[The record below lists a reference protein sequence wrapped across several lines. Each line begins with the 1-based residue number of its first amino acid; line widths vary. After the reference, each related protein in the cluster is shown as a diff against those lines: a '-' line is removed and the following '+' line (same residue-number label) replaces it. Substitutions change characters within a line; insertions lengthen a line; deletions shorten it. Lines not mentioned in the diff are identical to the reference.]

1 MKIGVIQNAVAAIAF
16 GVASLA
22 ALGTVQAQP
31 LYDRVNVNLPYT
43 VTIGDHTLQP
53 GDYVIQQL
61 PSEAGNSRVVLIYS
75 DNGMKF
81 RTSAM
86 SIPALDPNT
95 ARDTKLVL
103 HHFGTDYYLDK
114 IWVQGKDYGYEFP
127 LPDRVK
133 SREKE
138 MSEPVSVA
146 ATYSS
151 TSSSENTSTANTTMA
166 TTTNNTAA
174 NTSTQTDNSANT
186 QTTPP
191 PETSAQT
198 TPPPDTTVQT
208 TPPPDSSTMAQNP
221 TPQPSMQSSADRS
234 LESSGD
240 RSANANDTNAMPR
253 TSAGWLMMLLSGGA
267 LSGAGLSLRRKR

>member
-1 MKIGVIQNAVAAIAF
+1 MKIGVIQNAVGAIAF

-43 VTIGDHTLQP
+43 VTIGDHTLEP

-61 PSEAGNSRVVLIYS
+61 PSAAGNSRVVLVYS

-95 ARDTKLVL
+95 ARDTKVVL
-103 HHFGTDYYLDK
+103 HHLGNDYYLDK

-146 ATYSS
+146 ATYS
-151 TSSSENTSTANTTMA
+151 TSPGTENTSAENT
-166 TTTNNTAA
+166 TTTNTQMSQNTTPPVE
-174 NTSTQTDNSANT
+174 N
-186 QTTPP
+186 TTPP
-191 PETSAQT
+191 PVQTT
-198 TPPPDTTVQT
+198 TPPDH
-208 TPPPDSSTMAQNP
+208 SNMAQNT
-221 TPQPSMQSSADRS
+221 TPQSSMPSNSADRS
-234 LESSGD
+234 
-240 RSANANDTNAMPR
+240 ANTNDTNTMPR

-267 LSGAGLSLRRKR
+267 LSGAGLSLRRSKR

>member
-1 MKIGVIQNAVAAIAF
+1 MKLGVIQNAVAAIAL
-16 GVASLA
+16 GVASWA
-22 ALGTVQAQP
+22 AMGTVQAQP

-61 PSEAGNSRVVLIYS
+61 PSESGNSRVVLIYS

-95 ARDTKLVL
+95 ARNTQLVL
-103 HHFGTDYYLDK
+103 HHFGNDYYLDK
-114 IWVQGKDYGYEFP
+114 IWIQGKDYGYEFP

-146 ATYSS
+146 ANYSS
-151 TSSSENTSTANTTMA
+151 SKSSENTSAENTT
-166 TTTNNTAA
+166 TTASTTENTAA
-174 NTSTQTDNSANT
+174 NTPPPVENT
-186 QTTPP
+186 TPPVENTTPP
-191 PETSAQT
+191 PPDTAAQT
-198 TPPPDTTVQT
+198 TPPPDT
-208 TPPPDSSTMAQNP
+208 SAQAT

-234 LESSGD
+234 ADNNAD

>member
-1 MKIGVIQNAVAAIAF
+1 
-16 GVASLA
+16 
-22 ALGTVQAQP
+22 
-31 LYDRVNVNLPYT
+31 
-43 VTIGDHTLQP
+43 
-53 GDYVIQQL
+53 VIQQL
-61 PSEAGNSRVVLIYS
+61 PSESGNSRVVLIYS

-95 ARDTKLVL
+95 ARNTQLVL
-103 HHFGTDYYLDK
+103 HHLGNDYYLDK
-114 IWVQGKDYGYEFP
+114 IWIQGKDYGYEFP

-146 ATYSS
+146 ANYSS
-151 TSSSENTSTANTTMA
+151 SKSSENTSAENTTTAA
-166 TTTNNTAA
+166 TTTENTAV
-174 NTSTQTDNSANT
+174 NTPPPVNT
-186 QTTPP
+186 TPPVENTTPP
-191 PETSAQT
+191 PPDTAAQT
-198 TPPPDTTVQT
+198 TPPPDT
-208 TPPPDSSTMAQNP
+208 SAQAT

-234 LESSGD
+234 ADNNAD

>member
-1 MKIGVIQNAVAAIAF
+1 
-16 GVASLA
+16 
-22 ALGTVQAQP
+22 
-31 LYDRVNVNLPYT
+31 
-43 VTIGDHTLQP
+43 
-53 GDYVIQQL
+53 VIQQL
-61 PSEAGNSRVVLIYS
+61 PDATGNSRVVLIYS

-95 ARDTKLVL
+95 ARDTKVVL
-103 HHFGTDYYLDK
+103 HHLGNDYYLAK

-146 ATYSS
+146 ANYSTTQNTDS
-151 TSSSENTSTANTTMA
+151 TVAENTTTSTTTTDNSLNNNNQNQSNTSVNTQQQSQETTPPPPPPDNTMA
-166 TTTNNTAA
+166 QNTQPQQATPPPA
-174 NTSTQTDNSANT
+174 YTDNSANRSMD
-186 QTTPP
+186 
-191 PETSAQT
+191 ENANNNGNTS
-198 TPPPDTTVQT
+198 
-208 TPPPDSSTMAQNP
+208 
-221 TPQPSMQSSADRS
+221 
-234 LESSGD
+234 
-240 RSANANDTNAMPR
+240 NDTNTMPR

>member
-1 MKIGVIQNAVAAIAF
+1 MKIGVIQNAVAAIAI
-16 GVASLA
+16 GVASWA
-22 ALGTVQAQP
+22 AMGTVQAQP

-53 GDYVIQQL
+53 GDYIFQQL

-103 HHFGTDYYLDK
+103 HHFGNDYYLDK
-114 IWVQGKDYGYEFP
+114 IWIQGKDYGYEFP
-127 LPDRVK
+127 VPDRVK

-138 MSEPVSVA
+138 MAEPVSVA
-146 ATYSS
+146 ANYS
-151 TSSSENTSTANTTMA
+151 TSRGENTSANSTTTTT
-166 TTTNNTAA
+166 TTTNNTAE
-174 NTSTQTDNSANT
+174 N
-186 QTTPP
+186 TTPP
-191 PETSAQT
+191 PVNTTPPVENTTPPDRSAQT
-198 TPPPDTTVQT
+198 TPAPDT
-208 TPPPDSSTMAQNP
+208 STMAQNT
-221 TPQPSMQSSADRS
+221 TPQSSMPSSADRS
-234 LESSGD
+234 ADYNAD
-240 RSANANDTNAMPR
+240 RSANTNDTNTMPR

-267 LSGAGLSLRRKR
+267 LSGAGLKLRRKR

>member
-1 MKIGVIQNAVAAIAF
+1 MKLGVIQNAVAAIAV
-16 GVASLA
+16 GVVSWA
-22 ALGTVQAQP
+22 AMGTVQAQP

-61 PSEAGNSRVVLIYS
+61 PSESGNSRVVLIYS

-95 ARDTKLVL
+95 ARNTQLVL
-103 HHFGTDYYLDK
+103 HHLGNDYYLDK
-114 IWVQGKDYGYEFP
+114 IWIQGKDYGYEFP

-146 ATYSS
+146 ANYSS
-151 TSSSENTSTANTTMA
+151 SKSSENTSAENTTTAA
-166 TTTNNTAA
+166 TTTENTAV
-174 NTSTQTDNSANT
+174 NTPPPVNT
-186 QTTPP
+186 TPPVENTTPP
-191 PETSAQT
+191 PPDTAAQT
-198 TPPPDTTVQT
+198 TPPPDT
-208 TPPPDSSTMAQNP
+208 SAQAT

-234 LESSGD
+234 ADNNAD